1 MGAFDDILGAPGA
14 APKTG
19 AFDDILGPHAAA
31 PPPVRPGNP
40 IDRTIRHGVTQGL
53 RNLGDFGTWA
63 SENPLARGVGAVL
76 GTTERMGESGV
87 SNLLDR
93 AAGKKP
99 RTNPI
104 AGVMDPEGDPRVT
117 HRLEHQEWEGPLAAL
132 NKHLPKWAQG
142 SVPTGGA
149 RQVGLDLLTQ
159 TAHDPLTYV
168 PGVDLFTIGSRL
180 WRAAHAGEGVAR
192 AAGSVG
198 RLLGDEGVRG
208 AGQTERL
215 NEGAARLNEHLRS
228 NLTTSHDPLK
238 GLHQSGLNITR
249 SHEGG
254 AHHLQAQREAQYAP
268 VPDRQA
274 TLRQLGETMHA
285 HGLRGRDITSH
296 NPLGIHHPLGI
307 HNTINHI
314 PLDQRLALHKENKL
328 TDAALWRE
336 GSPQAR
342 GQMRARG
349 YQPTAADAALPS
361 ANLVQG
367 DYGRRYIPEQ
377 SIQDQAVADEADAAR
392 GFSVSKG
399 GVKRSKFDA
408 PKHGGPQNLG
418 PLDERFAN
426 RLQSSAY
433 LEPKRRAEQ
442 SIIRDLGLT
451 PSQAPRTDARI
462 AELQGQLDLTPKAKA
477 PDLFRHQYSMGA
489 PEVSPIRGGTFFT
502 QGEPAEAYGFSNKG
516 GIGGKQLV
524 KRVNAAKNP
533 LDLRTP
539 ESIVAHHFA
548 PGADAQGI
556 GRFLGVHAAEK
567 LRAGKPTAAN
577 LIRAHATGDEKTYA
591 RYLRALGLSPAEVS
605 QALTHP
611 TASINSVDD
620 RIAAELAKKHGHDA
634 IIANPMPGQPGKGG
648 TNSELFALHPS
659 AHEAPRTSNPQAD
672 LLARHIAKYKGLH
685 ERQTAA
691 AYKDALLREKHL
703 NPRASIGDQKLEGL
717 REQLRQTP
725 VDHPDREGLEK
736 AVAAHENPLSGVLR
750 GKKTAERIAARDVA
764 FHGGDASAAFNE
776 EGKALGHVSTGAS
789 GEKARQRRVA
799 ATGAQTRADA
809 TQSALRDLDSRL
821 SKMGLKQQKKVT
833 KKIAALRTRQALRDR
848 RNLGSLENVARPKV
862 RAAPETPNI
871 FDLPN
876 LSNRKL
882 THELPA
888 SSPVMKRVG
897 ALRDERARRGGKEF
911 APLLHALP
919 TDTTKATGKV
929 HRLADRA
936 ERDLELKNASNATA
950 AAAHHAREARN
961 AAVSQIEQGVGSD
974 PLYGGNVGMPSPLHE
989 RLFGPKVHTEPGVF
1003 QGVGRGIKSAMFTW
1017 PGAHAVGNEAEQQV
1031 FAGGGLGTL
1040 ARGMVESV
1048 KLGRKDPAALARM
1061 NFTKQHGATHEHG
1074 FEHRVPQWNPVSKW
1088 LNQGLTL
1095 SHEGQTSALMDKYI
1109 KDGLSPADAAEEVR
1123 KTFGRPHEQAKEV
1136 KKGEAAGGLFWNWL
1150 LGTVPRS
1157 AKKMMGSVKSRNNL
1171 KQFARVD
1178 EDANADVFEPEYGVE
1193 WNPGGFASRA
1203 ASLAIRPAA
1212 YFGGESMDTALH
1224 ETAAQGKRSPW
1235 DAAKGYVPFMGL
1247 SNLAPGSQVLTDAQR
1262 ARGGYKKL
1270 PEWAKMMSLGGSYF
1284 TRAETPHAKLMRE
1297 LKREGLM
1304 RSR

>member
-40 IDRTIRHGVTQGL
+40 IDRTIRRGVTQGL

-76 GTTERMGESGV
+76 GTPERAEESGV
-87 SNLLDR
+87 SNLLSR

-99 RTNPI
+99 RTNPV
-104 AGVMDPEGDPRVT
+104 AGVLDPEGDPRVT
-117 HRLEHQEWEGPLAAL
+117 HRLEHQEWDAPIAAL

-142 SVPTGGA
+142 SVPTGGW
-149 RQVGLDLLTQ
+149 RQGLLDFLTQ
-159 TAHDPLTYV
+159 TGHDPTFQAGLAANATGNPEIGV
-168 PGVDLFTIGSRL
+168 PLDVFAVGSRL
-180 WRAAHAGEGVAR
+180 WRMARGGEGVAR

-198 RLLGDEGVRG
+198 RLLGDESTRAHITPRGVHPEG
-208 AGQTERL
+208 F

-228 NLTTSHDPLK
+228 NLATSHDPLK
-238 GLHQSGLNITR
+238 GVQQSGLNITR

-254 AHHLQAQREAQYAP
+254 AHHLQAQREAEYAP
-268 VPDRQA
+268 VADRQA

-285 HGLRGRDITSH
+285 HGLRGEDITSRNVTPRNALGLS
-296 NPLGIHHPLGI
+296 NPVGLNNVLQGVPQTFPRGKSAAAQALRGTRPAVPEPL
-307 HNTINHI
+307 I
-314 PLDQRLALHKENKL
+314 PLHQRLALHKENKL

-349 YQPTAADAALPS
+349 YQPTAADAALPN

-451 PSQAPRTDARI
+451 PTQVGKTDARI
-462 AELQGQLDLTPKAKA
+462 TDLKERLALTPK
-477 PDLFRHQYSMGA
+477 G
-489 PEVSPIRGGTFFT
+489 
-502 QGEPAEAYGFSNKG
+502 
-516 GIGGKQLV
+516 
-524 KRVNAAKNP
+524 
-533 LDLRTP
+533 TP
-539 ESIVAHHFA
+539 E
-548 PGADAQGI
+548 
-556 GRFLGVHAAEK
+556 HA
-567 LRAGKPTAAN
+567 L
-577 LIRAHATGDEKTYA
+577 
-591 RYLRALGLSPAEVS
+591 
-605 QALTHP
+605 
-611 TASINSVDD
+611 
-620 RIAAELAKKHGHDA
+620 LAKHVG
-634 IIANPMPGQPGKGG
+634 
-648 TNSELFALHPS
+648 
-659 AHEAPRTSNPQAD
+659 
-672 LLARHIAKYKGLH
+672 KYKALH

-703 NPRASIGDQKLEGL
+703 NPGASVGDQKLEGL

-725 VDHPDREGLEK
+725 VDHPDRPAIEK
-736 AVAAHENPLSGVLR
+736 AVAAHENPLEGILR
-750 GKKTAERIAARDVA
+750 GKKTAEKIAARDIA
-764 FHGGDASAAFNE
+764 WHGGDASAAFDE
-776 EGKALGHVSTGAS
+776 KGRALGQVSTGSS
-789 GEKARQRRVA
+789 GEKARQRRLA
-799 ATGAQTRADA
+799 ATGAQTRKDA
-809 TQSALRDLDSRL
+809 TQSALRDLDTRL
-821 SKMGLKQQKKVT
+821 SSMGLKQQKRAEAKLAT
-833 KKIAALRTRQALRDR
+833 LRTRQALRDR
-848 RNLGSLENVARPKV
+848 RNLGSIENVAKPKV

-876 LSNRKL
+876 LSSRKL
-882 THELPA
+882 THELPK
-888 SSPVMKRVG
+888 SSPIMKRI
-897 ALRDERARRGGKEF
+897 ATLRDERASRGGSEF
-911 APLLHALP
+911 APLLHSLP

-936 ERDLELKNASNATA
+936 ERDLALKHQADATA
-950 AAAHHAREARN
+950 AAAYHADLARN
-961 AAVSQIEQGVGSD
+961 AAVSKIEQGVGED

-1003 QGVGRGIKSAMFTW
+1003 QGVGRGIKSAMFTV
-1017 PGAHAVGNEAEQQV
+1017 PTPHLIGNVGEQQA
-1031 FAGGGLGTL
+1031 FAGGGPLSL
-1040 ARGMVESV
+1040 ARGAVEAV
-1048 KLGRKDPAALARM
+1048 KLARKDPAALARM
-1061 NFTKQHGATHEHG
+1061 NLAKQHGAIHEHG

-1095 SHEGQTSALMDKYI
+1095 GHEGQASELMDKYI
-1109 KDGLSPADAAEEVR
+1109 HAGMTPADAAEEVR

-1157 AKKMMGSVKSRNNL
+1157 AKKMLGSAKSRDAL

-1203 ASLAIRPAA
+1203 ASLAVRPAA

-1270 PEWAKMMSLGGSYF
+1270 PEWAKMMTLGGSYF
-1284 TRAETPHAKLMRE
+1284 TRGETPHAKRLRE

-1304 RSR
+1304 QR